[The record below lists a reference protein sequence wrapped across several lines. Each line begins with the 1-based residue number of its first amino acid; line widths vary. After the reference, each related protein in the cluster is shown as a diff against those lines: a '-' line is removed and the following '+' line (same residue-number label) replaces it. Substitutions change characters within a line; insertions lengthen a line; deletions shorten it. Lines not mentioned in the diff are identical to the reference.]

1 MKRFASAVLASVMAC
16 SCLQARRPAAGPA
29 ETAGGAVVVYLLPLP
44 REAARLAFRLDGL
57 SAVREDGADL
67 PLPLVFRDV
76 RGDGPAAERRLAA
89 TTLPPGR
96 YTGLSLTI
104 SQPALTGTAG
114 AAALLP
120 SRDPVPIALP
130 FTVQLRRGV
139 VLALRLA
146 DRSPVE
152 SGFRF
157 TPAFIAEIPP
167 RSAPGLIGVVSS
179 RRSNTV
185 TLFDKVSG
193 KVAGVLPAGR
203 EPCGLAVDP
212 ASGRAYVAASG
223 DDTIAAIGLLEQD
236 VLGKLVLRG
245 GDEPAELAL
254 TPDGRTLLSANAG
267 SSTVSLIDAVPL
279 LETARIPVGN
289 GPGSVLVDRAGQRA
303 YAFNTA
309 SSTVTVLDIAGRA
322 VAGTIATEAGPLRGQ
337 FNRAGDRLYVIHR
350 SSPYLTVI
358 DPRTQAVTERVY
370 VGPGAVAL
378 KVDSQTDRIYLARR
392 GAGAIEV
399 YDPLS
404 FLPVDT
410 IRTEGDVSF
419 LTIDDEGNT
428 LYLVLPGAGQVHMH
442 RIVGKEITVRADV
455 GDDPCRVALTGE
467 R

>member
-1 MKRFASAVLASVMAC
+1 MRFAGAVLVCLMAC
-16 SCLQARRPAAGPA
+16 GCLPARRPAVGPA
-29 ETAGGAVVVYLLPLP
+29 ESAGGLVAVYLTPLP
-44 REAARLAFRLDGL
+44 PDAARLAFRLDDL
-57 SAVREDGADL
+57 SAAREDGAIL
-67 PLPLVFRDV
+67 PLPLLFREV
-76 RGDGPAAERRLAA
+76 RGDVRASERRLAA

-104 SQPALTGTAG
+104 S
-114 AAALLP
+114 AAALKGAEGASALIP
-120 SRDPVPIALP
+120 PGQPVSIPLP
-130 FTVQLRRGV
+130 FTILTRRGA
-139 VLALRLA
+139 VLALRLG

-157 TPAFIAEIPP
+157 TPTFLAEIPP

-185 TLFDKVSG
+185 TLFDKISG
-193 KVAGVLPAGR
+193 RVVGVLPAGR
-203 EPCGLAVDP
+203 LPGGLAVDA

-223 DDTIAAIGLLEQD
+223 DDTVEAIGLLEQD
-236 VLGKLVLRG
+236 VLRKLVLRG
-245 GDEPAELAL
+245 GDGPAELAL

-279 LETARIPVGN
+279 VETTRIPVGN
-289 GPGSVLVDRAGQRA
+289 GPESVLVDRAGRRA

-309 SSTVTVLDIAGRA
+309 SSTVTVLDIAARA

-358 DPRTQAVTERVY
+358 DPVTLAVTERVY

-378 KVDSQTDRIYLARR
+378 KVDPQTDRIYLARR

-410 IRTEGDVSF
+410 IPTEGDVSF

-428 LYLVLPGAGQVHMH
+428 LYLVLTGAGQVQML

-455 GDDPCRVALTGE
+455 GDDPSRVALVGE